1 MFTASDQ
8 VSVLPGGATRQNGYV
23 WEQAG
28 LGILVIIMAG
38 LLAFPAVRK
47 DVTASDGSLI
57 MTAVAVAI
65 GVVSAVLLGI
75 AGRLTLHRRAE
86 WISAAL
92 ALYSVT
98 VVPFTTVRTIFER
111 VGLTTPSLLVADWMV
126 IGLLALAI
134 RPPRIV
140 GGLACWALAGCGLML
155 TLATGGIAQ
164 QAHSSLARA
173 ALTATV
179 CSLAVVLA
187 VNTFLERDGLLRPI
201 GLGLLVIA
209 ATNLYGIAVGVPTSE
224 PKLAFLAS
232 RLFGLMLVLGASV
245 QLTQRALGELRATC
259 DEHQTELEVQA
270 AHLKRMACETAERH
284 HELRNG
290 LASLAQSYQ
299 LLDKSLDA
307 DEAAALG
314 RAATSELSRLEAM
327 LEIPHVDVRPAGY
340 PVVPVLVDLV
350 VLHRS
355 AGRDVELEVN
365 GFEVDELEVD
375 EWLRASG
382 SPEVLAQ
389 VVTNLLAN
397 CERHASGSQ
406 VRIRVS
412 GDQDRVFVEVSD
424 NGPGVPPGLRQVAME
439 RGVRGDRTGGSGL
452 GLHICAKL
460 LKAQG
465 GALRMLDARPGDTGC
480 TVLVELPSVLDYPR
494 SA

>member
-1 MFTASDQ
+1 
-8 VSVLPGGATRQNGYV
+8 
-23 WEQAG
+23 
-28 LGILVIIMAG
+28 
-38 LLAFPAVRK
+38 
-47 DVTASDGSLI
+47 
-57 MTAVAVAI
+57 
-65 GVVSAVLLGI
+65 
-75 AGRLTLHRRAE
+75 
-86 WISAAL
+86 
-92 ALYSVT
+92 
-98 VVPFTTVRTIFER
+98 
-111 VGLTTPSLLVADWMV
+111 
-126 IGLLALAI
+126 
-134 RPPRIV
+134 
-140 GGLACWALAGCGLML
+140 
-155 TLATGGIAQ
+155 
-164 QAHSSLARA
+164 
-173 ALTATV
+173 
-179 CSLAVVLA
+179 
-187 VNTFLERDGLLRPI
+187 
-201 GLGLLVIA
+201 
-209 ATNLYGIAVGVPTSE
+209 
-224 PKLAFLAS
+224 
-232 RLFGLMLVLGASV
+232 
-245 QLTQRALGELRATC
+245 
-259 DEHQTELEVQA
+259 
-270 AHLKRMACETAERH
+270 MACETAERH

-290 LASLAQSYQ
+290 LASVAQACQ
-299 LLDKSLDA
+299 LLDKLLDA

-327 LEIPHVDVRPAGY
+327 LEIPHVDARPAGY

-355 AGRDVELEVN
+355 AGRDVELEVD
-365 GFEVDELEVD
+365 GFEVDELEVEELEVD

-465 GALRMLDARPGDTGC
+465 GALRMLDSRPGDTGC